1 MTAADNKIH
10 LNVGNDFS
18 KTPGP
23 REIWEGDFSG
33 ELFRNTCLGPAIKD
47 AIENDAILHIDLD
60 GTAGYGT
67 SFLEESFGGL
77 IRHNNY
83 TYSQIMPHLNFKS
96 DEEPYLIEDILEYL
110 RDADQERK

>member
-1 MTAADNKIH
+1 MEAADKIF

-33 ELFRNTCLGPAIKD
+33 ELFRTACLEPAVRD
-47 AIENDAILHIDLD
+47 AIEKNGILFIDLD

-77 IRHNNY
+77 IRKCNY
-83 TYSQIMPHLNFKS
+83 QYDQLIDHLEFKS
-96 DEEPYLIEDILEYL
+96 DEEPYLIEDIMEYL
-110 RDADQERK
+110 RDAAEYED